1 MNEDERRRELLE
13 AVDRLTEA
21 HQGWISS
28 DAAYIT
34 DIFEAT
40 VDDVLNVFEIGLVP
54 HDCRELARLAAAL
67 AAEWDRWQAQVAGT
81 GMVGV
86 LPQNA
91 FWAALEAVEDASR
104 EARPQSVRP
113 LESVAELDRQKVP
126 HWQIARIYGWLDA
139 RGNPDTRKV
148 EAELAKPGTHV
159 AADFVPPHQR
169 RREEEAARKESA
181 LRRLRESG
189 RRKVEILK
197 EPCPEPLE
205 ELVAQGVS
213 LEQIARMTKRTTT
226 WVLTE
231 CRRRGL
237 PDPKSLDRP
246 HAMRAPQERP
256 LSAEAEKVLDA
267 QTAALRSAGEEAGMR
282 RDAATEEAEALGA
295 VSWTE
300 AEDLL
305 AGETAC
311 AAREPTT
318 EETIASRHA
327 AGEDE
332 RAIAAALGVPLR
344 RVRAV
349 VKRYAEDPAAF
360 AQVE

>member
-1 MNEDERRRELLE
+1 MNEDQRRSELFE
-13 AVDRLTEA
+13 AVARLTEA
-21 HQGWISS
+21 HQAWISS

-40 VDDVLNVFEIGLVP
+40 LDDVLGVFEVGLVP
-54 HDCRELARLAAAL
+54 HDCRELARLAGVL

-81 GMVGV
+81 GNVNV
-86 LPQNA
+86 LPGNA
-91 FWAALEAVEDASR
+91 FWAALEAVEDACR
-104 EARPQSVRP
+104 EARPQAVRP
-113 LESVAELDRQKVP
+113 LESVAELDRQKVT
-126 HWQIARIYGWLDA
+126 HAQIARIYGWTDA

-148 EAELAKPGTHV
+148 EEELAKPGTHV
-159 AADFVPPHQR
+159 TADFVPPHQR

-189 RRKVEILK
+189 RRKVEILT

-205 ELVAQGVS
+205 DLVAQGVS
-213 LEQIARMTKRTTT
+213 LEQIARMMKKTTT

-237 PDPKSLDRP
+237 RDPKSLDHP

-256 LSAEAEKVLDA
+256 LSADAEKVLDA
-267 QTAALRSAGEEAGMR
+267 QTAAARSAAEAAGTA
-282 RDAATEEAEALGA
+282 RDAAVETAEAAGV

-305 AGETAC
+305 AGETAVP
-311 AAREPTT
+311 AREPTIEDVIVT
-318 EETIASRHA
+318 QHQAGMGDREIADRLA
-327 AGEDE
+327 
-332 RAIAAALGVPLR
+332 VPVR
-344 RVRAV
+344 KVRAV
-349 VKRYAEDPAAF
+349 VKRYEEDPAAF
-360 AQVE
+360 AQGE